1 MVMTHYMELLTSPMN
16 LLLFMAIPV
25 VLAET
30 LAITE
35 FYILYT
41 DAQTGP
47 VRALNRAAGIAVG
60 IYFLGVFVYLM
71 INAVVPLTQAG
82 QWRGWIDQLAVGA
95 YLAGVV
101 PLAGIAA
108 LELGLIFKD
117 RKPRQKLAI
126 HAALISLFLVVGH
139 VAMVFGMVDPRLGG
153 WVETPAQMQGGAAP
167 AGGMQHSH

>member
-1 MVMTHYMELLTSPMN
+1 MSMTHYMELLTSPLN

-41 DAQTGP
+41 NAKSGP
-47 VRALNRAAGIAVG
+47 VRAVNRAAGVAVG
-60 IYFLGVFVYLM
+60 IYFLGVFLWLM
-71 INAVVPLTQAG
+71 FNAVVPITQAG
-82 QWRGWIDQLAVGA
+82 QWRGWIDMLAVGA

-101 PLAGIAA
+101 PLGGIAL
-108 LELGLIFKD
+108 LELGLICKGAD
-117 RKPRQKLAI
+117 ARQKLAV

-153 WVETPAQMQGGAAP
+153 WTGAP
-167 AGGMQHSH
+167 AAAGQPAMSHGSH